1 MNAVIKALTFIIQ
14 LLINLPDDPIG
25 SFLAEHSAD
34 FALFQQRL
42 DIINYFVPLNIMF
55 PVFLSWLSILPAIVA
70 VMIVIKFFL

>member
-14 LLINLPDDPIG
+14 LFINLPDDPIG

-55 PVFLSWLSILPAIVA
+55 PAGITTVCLLSGPSKPPRRS
-70 VMIVIKFFL
+70 